1 MVQQAEHFV
10 AVFIDTQKDEP
21 STCRFGE
28 NYGSYPVLRI
38 QDHQARDLLPKL
50 DSNITHGIVPVE
62 KVLDH
67 LKKGQE
73 VFLSK
78 SP

>member
-1 MVQQAEHFV
+1 M

-38 QDHQARDLLPKL
+38 QDHKAQDLIPKL
-50 DSNITHGIVPVE
+50 DSNATHGIVPVE
-62 KVLDH
+62 QVLEH
-67 LKKGQE
+67 LKRGQE
-73 VFLSK
+73 AYRSR
-78 SP
+78 